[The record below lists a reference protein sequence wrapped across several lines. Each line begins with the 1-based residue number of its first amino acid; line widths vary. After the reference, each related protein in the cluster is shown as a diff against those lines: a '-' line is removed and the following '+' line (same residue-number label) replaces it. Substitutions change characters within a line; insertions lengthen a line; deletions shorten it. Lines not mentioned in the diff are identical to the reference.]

1 MSNLLRTFLLPVLG
15 LAALI
20 SAQDDK
26 AKGQAPKAE
35 AKPAVTVDDAA
46 TAADAA
52 IKAVDAYLAEKKLDK
67 SNARWRNLLPK
78 FPDLTFDA
86 NSDYF
91 WHMETDAGA
100 LKIRFYADTAP
111 KHVANGIYLA
121 RAGFYD
127 GITFHRII
135 PGFMAQGGC
144 PNGDGRGNPGY
155 AFAGEFNGSRK
166 HTGPGMLSMAN
177 AGPSTDGSQF
187 FLTFQPTP
195 HLDGRHTLW
204 GEVVDGKDAL
214 KALEG
219 KGTPQGM
226 LEKDKQPKIV
236 RTWISVAPK
245 AAKAEASKPID
256 KKPEAPKD
264 GEKK

>member
-1 MSNLLRTFLLPVLG
+1 MSNLLRTFLVPVLG

-20 SAQDDK
+20 PAQDDK

-35 AKPAVTVDDAA
+35 TKPAATADDAA

-67 SNARWRNLLPK
+67 TNARWRNLLPK
-78 FPDLTFDA
+78 FPELTFDA

-91 WHMETDAGA
+91 WHMETDAGT
-100 LKIRFYADTAP
+100 LKIRFFADTAP

-127 GITFHRII
+127 GLSFHRII

-166 HTGPGMLSMAN
+166 HAGPGMLSMAN

-187 FLTFQPTP
+187 FITFQPTP

-226 LEKDKQPKIV
+226 LEKDKQPKIT
-236 RTWISVAPK
+236 RTWVSVAPK